1 MFLILIKK
9 HFIYLL
15 FFIGI
20 ILLAW
25 IYRPYPALDR
35 AKIHPLLRRVDFTD
49 SLEYDTYGDGGSLGI
64 LIYHGDEKAIE
75 MCLSNSL
82 DQSFFDRGQLY
93 IGSYFSHPESILVT
107 NYDHTRFLLAS
118 MLLHKGNKKPG
129 DYEAV
134 ALLTGRTKDWIRCL
148 ISGLQH
154 RLF

>member
-9 HFIYLL
+9 RFIYLL

-49 SLEYDTYGDGGSLGI
+49 SLEYDTYGDGGSLWI
-64 LIYHGDEKAIE
+64 SIYHGDEKAIE